1 MRPFRPDRMGHIC
14 KPYVYVYTIFADSMS
29 RQSRSGKQQAYGFM
43 RAQFLFTSWFMVLAV
58 SLGSTGGM
66 AAPSLPQQSGLKI
79 ADCVI
84 GTEKYSAR
92 CGTFSVYEDRAASS
106 GRTIALPI
114 VVLPAKHPA
123 HKAIFWN
130 PGGPGAGATPLA
142 PFIAAGL
149 FAKELT
155 QLRERYDIVLV
166 DNRGIGGARPQQ
178 CATAPPEHPEY
189 YFLQIWPDAL
199 LKACRDRLAADADLS
214 LYTSTLAAD
223 DLDDIR
229 AALGYP
235 KIVLDGASYGTLF
248 YLAYMRQHPNHVESA
263 ILDGVAPP
271 GLLIVPLQD
280 AAGAQL
286 AMDQLFAACAQ
297 DADCAVHFPHFAAHF
312 AELLHRFDGGPIA
325 FSMPNPAT
333 HEPQTVLLSKEVFAD
348 RLRQTMYVSAAAAY
362 VPYILERAYLQDY
375 GPLGRMIDATT
386 RGLAGLVEVGANLS
400 VTCAEDIPFITE
412 EETKRSSAG
421 SFEGNLRVR
430 AQQRA
435 CGIWNVKPVA
445 ANFNEPVRSQLPV
458 LMVSGSDDPTTP
470 PKYAE
475 LALPYLPNARRVIVQ
490 GAAHVTET
498 PCTDRLKVEFVLSRS
513 ARGLDVSS
521 CSNAFHR
528 PPFTTSMDGFEA
540 ADPIG

>member
-1 MRPFRPDRMGHIC
+1 
-14 KPYVYVYTIFADSMS
+14 
-29 RQSRSGKQQAYGFM
+29 M
-43 RAQFLFTSWFMVLAV
+43 RAPFLFTLWFMVLAM
-58 SLGSTGGM
+58 SLESTRGI
-66 AAPSLPQQSGLKI
+66 AAPAPPEQLGLKI
-79 ADCVI
+79 ADCTI
-84 GTEKYSAR
+84 GSENFAAR
-92 CGTFSVYEDRAASS
+92 CGTFTVHEDRAAAS

-114 VVLPAKHPA
+114 VVLPSKHPERR
-123 HKAIFWN
+123 AIFWN
-130 PGGPGAGATPLA
+130 PGGPGASATELA
-142 PFIAAGL
+142 PFIAADL

-178 CATAPPEHPEY
+178 CATSPPEHPEY

-199 LKACRDRLAADADLS
+199 LKACRDRLAAVANLS
-214 LYTSTLAAD
+214 LYTSNLAAD

-229 AALGYP
+229 AALGYR

-248 YLAYMRQHPNHVESA
+248 YLAYMRQHPTHVESA

-286 AMDQLFAACAQ
+286 AMEQLFAACAQ

-312 AELLHRFDGGPIA
+312 SELLRRFDGGPI
-325 FSMPNPAT
+325 SLGMPNPAT
-333 HEPQTVLLSKEVFAD
+333 HRPQTVLLSKEVFAD
-348 RLRQTMYVSAAAAY
+348 RLRQTLYASAAAAY
-362 VPYILERAYLQDY
+362 VPYILERAYLEDY
-375 GPLGRMIDATT
+375 GPLGQMIDATT
-386 RGLAGLVEVGANLS
+386 RGLAGLVDVGANLS
-400 VTCAEDIPFITE
+400 ITCAEDIPFITE
-412 EETKRSSAG
+412 EETQRSSAG
-421 SFEGNLRVR
+421 SFEGDLRVR

-445 ANFNEPVRSQLPV
+445 ANFNEPVRSKLPM

-470 PKYAE
+470 PKYAA
-475 LALPYLPNARRVIVQ
+475 LALAYLPNAKRVIVQ

-498 PCTDRLKVEFVLSRS
+498 PCTDRLKVAFVLSRS

-540 ADPIG
+540 ADPI